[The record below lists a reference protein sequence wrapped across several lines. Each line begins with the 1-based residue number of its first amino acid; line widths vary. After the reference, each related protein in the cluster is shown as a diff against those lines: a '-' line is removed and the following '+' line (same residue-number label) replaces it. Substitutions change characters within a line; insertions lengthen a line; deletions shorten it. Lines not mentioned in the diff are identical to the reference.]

1 MNKWDELR
9 KECYGKDTL
18 ERYQNGRIDFSPDSM
33 RDVENGDFKS
43 YDEYLEVQKRSCD
56 KVRQFFELCYYHV
69 SGSSADFKGQILRF
83 DQQKNKVLFKRI
95 MVNDMYGDGI
105 GFVGKEDHVWMDR
118 TGFELFNPGDCLWV
132 EADIYRYMRKSDGK
146 LIDYGLRNPDTIEKI
161 GSYEVPTDEQL
172 IDQQI
177 DQLVCETCRYFDHCY
192 LRMCVANEAER
203 KERFETLKNFQP
215 GKFTPFTVMLAYELE
230 YRVIM
235 QTKDF
240 RCDPTDPNFAII
252 KKMLE
257 ICQAHPVY
265 YVGNPQE
272 AFVKMLFSDKPRMYI
287 E

>member
-33 RDVENGDFKS
+33 QDVENGDFKS

-95 MVNDMYGDGI
+95 MVNGMYGDGI

-118 TGFELFNPGDCLWV
+118 TGFELFNPGDCLWF

-146 LIDYGLRNPDTIEKI
+146 LIDYGLRNPDNIEKI
-161 GSYEVPTDEQL
+161 ESYEVPTDEQL

-192 LRMCVANEAER
+192 LGMCVANEEER

-215 GKFTPFTVMLAYELE
+215 GKFTPFTVMLAYEME

-235 QTKDF
+235 QDKNF
-240 RCDPTDPNFAII
+240 RCHGSKFPNYKENAGYLSGSPGLLCG
-252 KKMLE
+252 KSAGS
-257 ICQAHPVY
+257 IC
-265 YVGNPQE
+265 
-272 AFVKMLFSDKPRMYI
+272 
-287 E
+287 

>member
-132 EADIYRYMRKSDGK
+132 EADI
-146 LIDYGLRNPDTIEKI
+146 
-161 GSYEVPTDEQL
+161 
-172 IDQQI
+172 
-177 DQLVCETCRYFDHCY
+177 
-192 LRMCVANEAER
+192 
-203 KERFETLKNFQP
+203 
-215 GKFTPFTVMLAYELE
+215 
-230 YRVIM
+230 
-235 QTKDF
+235 
-240 RCDPTDPNFAII
+240 
-252 KKMLE
+252 
-257 ICQAHPVY
+257 
-265 YVGNPQE
+265 
-272 AFVKMLFSDKPRMYI
+272 
-287 E
+287 

>member
-33 RDVENGDFKS
+33 QDVENGDFKS
-43 YDEYLEVQKRSCD
+43 YDEYLEVQKRSSS

-69 SGSSADFKGQILRF
+69 SGLTADFKGQILRF
-83 DQQKNKVLFKRI
+83 DQRKNKVIFKRI
-95 MVNDMYGDGI
+95 MVNGMYGDGI
-105 GFVGKEDHVWMDR
+105 GFVGKKDHVWIDR
-118 TGFELFNPGDCLWV
+118 TGFESFQPGDCLRF
-132 EADIYRYMRKSDGK
+132 EADIYRYMRKGNGK
-146 LIDYGLRNPDTIEKI
+146 RIDYGLRNPDNIEKI
-161 GSYEVPTDEQL
+161 DSYEVPTDEQL

-177 DQLVCETCRYFDHCY
+177 EQLVCETCRYFDHCY
-192 LRMCVANEAER
+192 FGMCVTNEE
-203 KERFETLKNFQP
+203 ERFETLKNFQP

-230 YRVIM
+230 YRFIM
-235 QTKDF
+235 QTKNF
-240 RCDPTDPNFAII
+240 RCDPTKPNFPII

-257 ICQAHPVY
+257 ICQEHPVY

>member
-1 MNKWDELR
+1 MSKWDELR
-9 KECYGKDTL
+9 KECYGKDII

-43 YDEYLEVQKRSCD
+43 YDEYLEVQERSCD
-56 KVRQFFELCYYHV
+56 EVRQFFELCYYRV
-69 SGSSADFKGQILRF
+69 SGAYADFKGQILRF

-95 MVNDMYGDGI
+95 MVNGMYGDGI
-105 GFVGKEDHVWMDR
+105 GFIGKEDHVWMDR
-118 TGFELFNPGDCLWV
+118 NGFELFNPGDCLRF
-132 EADIYRYMRKSDGK
+132 EADVYRYMRKSAGK
-146 LIDYGLRNPDTIEKI
+146 RIDYGLRNPDNIEKI
-161 GSYEVPTDEQL
+161 EPYEVPTDEQL

-177 DQLVCETCRYFDHCY
+177 NQLVCETCRYFDHCY
-192 LRMCVANEAER
+192 LGMCVANEEER

-235 QTKDF
+235 QDKNF
-240 RCDPTDPNFAII
+240 RCDPTAPNFPII
-252 KKMLE
+252 KKMLD

>member
-1 MNKWDELR
+1 M
-9 KECYGKDTL
+9 
-18 ERYQNGRIDFSPDSM
+18 
-33 RDVENGDFKS
+33 
-43 YDEYLEVQKRSCD
+43 
-56 KVRQFFELCYYHV
+56 
-69 SGSSADFKGQILRF
+69 A
-83 DQQKNKVLFKRI
+83 
-95 MVNDMYGDGI
+95 
-105 GFVGKEDHVWMDR
+105 R
-118 TGFELFNPGDCLWV
+118 TGFELFNPGDCLWF

-146 LIDYGLRNPDTIEKI
+146 LIDYGLRNPDNIEKI
-161 GSYEVPTDEQL
+161 ESYEVPTDEQL

-192 LRMCVANEAER
+192 LGMCVANEEER

-215 GKFTPFTVMLAYELE
+215 GKFTPFTVMLAYEME

-235 QTKDF
+235 QDKNF
-240 RCDPTDPNFAII
+240 RCDPTDPNFPII
-252 KKMLE
+252 KKMLD